1 MNDPIND
8 VDFSAGP
15 AAHVAALPQLTSRD
29 IEAAARSV
37 VTAAA
42 EARAREFTATGIVAC
57 NGIADPR
64 PAWIDEVTGMCW
76 VSIADGSTAFIVTS
90 HPTLSQD
97 GVCRDYGNSD
107 PSQPEET
114 QFEWILERFTYFHER
129 WPSFPQTMGQHTD
142 SAKAAIQSGQMT
154 AIKPVADAVDRWT
167 GKSQQHFKEYFLDPF
182 LVNTLTNQQA
192 LLDELAVAMYAYEG
206 ILKQGRVDVKAIA
219 DQTVEALDSLSV
231 GSGTDF
237 TAVLGVVGIAFA
249 VVTTVATAGTTTA
262 LTLGLI
268 GAGLSAVQHVAA
280 HQEVAGTTTEEV
292 VDSLAEALDGLRQA
306 MDAEEASIAEAVT
319 KTTGEVQGYLSA
331 ATPADIATFLPNEPN
346 EDGVTNLTDGEVP
359 DHDEFHLHGQ
369 G

>member
-1 MNDPIND
+1 M
-8 VDFSAGP
+8 
-15 AAHVAALPQLTSRD
+15 
-29 IEAAARSV
+29 
-37 VTAAA
+37 
-42 EARAREFTATGIVAC
+42 
-57 NGIADPR
+57 
-64 PAWIDEVTGMCW
+64 
-76 VSIADGSTAFIVTS
+76 
-90 HPTLSQD
+90 
-97 GVCRDYGNSD
+97 
-107 PSQPEET
+107 
-114 QFEWILERFTYFHER
+114 
-129 WPSFPQTMGQHTD
+129 
-142 SAKAAIQSGQMT
+142 
-154 AIKPVADAVDRWT
+154 
-167 GKSQQHFKEYFLDPF
+167 
-182 LVNTLTNQQA
+182 
-192 LLDELAVAMYAYEG
+192 AMYAYEG

-292 VDSLAEALDGLRQA
+292 VDSLAEALDELRQA